1 MAIRSLVSGEFPE
14 EMPPLQGFVAGI
26 WQVSSPADTAF
37 QSFHR
42 QKVKMPFLHGFV
54 CQKAHILFL
63 REQIRQQMNHYCG
76 WHKADPG
83 PTVSLWKRKGGFYS
97 LISHHTQLHTCHV
110 KLESLQKSL
119 SILSARVSK
128 GINNSRTDRGPCCD
142 FEQPACHKYNGH
154 MLRNSFSRCC
164 YERFKYIYMRA
175 AISICV
181 VGKQLVCKVKLS
193 IWQRGVISAWW
204 A

>member
-83 PTVSLWKRKGGFYS
+83 PTVSLWKREGGFYS
-97 LISHHTQLHTCHV
+97 SISHHTQLLTCHI

-119 SILSARVSK
+119 SIH
-128 GINNSRTDRGPCCD
+128 
-142 FEQPACHKYNGH
+142 ACHKYYGH

-164 YERFKYIYMRA
+164 YEKLKHNYMRA
-175 AISICV
+175 VISICV
-181 VGKQLVCKVKLS
+181 VGNNCSAKLS
-193 IWQRGVISAWW
+193 CRFDKEAS
-204 A
+204 